1 MSNWLTM
8 QDHPSASVLNADDPV
23 GLDPPLASCPTLL
36 PVRAA
41 CIWHRVVGGG
51 HLAPAVTNSHG
62 DQ

>member
-36 PVRAA
+36 PVRVA
-41 CIWHRVVGGG
+41 CIRRRVVSGG
-51 HLAPAVTNSHG
+51 HLASAVSAF
-62 DQ
+62 QEAQ